1 MIIPGN
7 THEAKVVPCQLT
19 SGKPST
25 FPSKTVDTS
34 IHGGQRGD
42 AAAVRAA
49 RKGKGV
55 AACSHAARSLSF
67 YSYYLLTFD
76 LNGAALLKF
85 KHNKYLP
92 T

>member
-7 THEAKVVPCQLT
+7 THESKVVPCQLT

-25 FPSKTVDTS
+25 FPSKAVETS
-34 IHGGQRGD
+34 AYGGQRGD

-49 RKGKGV
+49 RRAEGV

-85 KHNKYLP
+85 KRNKYLP